1 MVNIMKNAS
10 YSWLIVQKIQNNNKQ
25 IEFYKRQ
32 EFEIK
37 ELYGDEVSFI
47 DEIKALVNENSKLMN
62 EYINEDFR
70 RYE

>member
-1 MVNIMKNAS
+1 MKNAS